1 MEAEARYLVNFMN
14 QLINEDDH
22 ETAWHLT
29 ERISKVYNNLPE
41 NSSWR
46 EEMRIA
52 WEKMMVKWH

>member
-14 QLINEDDH
+14 QLIIEDDH

-29 ERISKVYNNLPE
+29 EHIAKVYNNLSE

>member
-14 QLINEDDH
+14 QLIIEDDH

-29 ERISKVYNNLPE
+29 ERIAKVYNNLPE